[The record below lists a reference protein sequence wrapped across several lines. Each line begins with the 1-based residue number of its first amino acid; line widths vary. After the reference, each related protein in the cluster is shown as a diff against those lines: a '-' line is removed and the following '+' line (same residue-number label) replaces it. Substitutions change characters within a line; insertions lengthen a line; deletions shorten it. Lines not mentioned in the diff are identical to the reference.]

1 MRPIRI
7 LKHPTN
13 GIILRFYQREIDLVE
28 PIERRVAGHRKHK
41 LCIHVAHLGK
51 VEDNLLVASLERLEI
66 PTPTP
71 IGLSFLKS
79 PSENDAIAFSGNDS
93 SDAGPGFRDCKLL
106 RLLSRRQ
113 LCIFSI
119 PATLAARNKGDY
131 GGCLIV
137 SRSNS

>member
-13 GIILRFYQREIDLVE
+13 GIIVRFYQREIDLVE

-51 VEDNLLVASLERLEI
+51 VEDNLLVASLN
-66 PTPTP
+66 
-71 IGLSFLKS
+71 GLKYRRQRPSGFVSQISF
-79 PSENDAIAFSGNDS
+79 ENDAIAFSGNDS

-106 RLLSRRQ
+106 KLLSRRQ

-131 GGCLIV
+131 G
-137 SRSNS
+137 